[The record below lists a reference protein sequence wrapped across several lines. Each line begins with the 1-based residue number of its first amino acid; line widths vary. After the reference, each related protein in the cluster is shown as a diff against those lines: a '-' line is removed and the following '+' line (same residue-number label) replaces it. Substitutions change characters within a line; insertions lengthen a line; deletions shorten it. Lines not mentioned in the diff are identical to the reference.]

1 MIKVCLIGAA
11 GKMGR
16 AVIEEANNYD
26 DIEITNFI
34 VHKESEA
41 LNLDVGK
48 FHFEEANNK
57 IFEASI
63 DRDFDCIIDFATRE
77 KIQDRISLYT
87 QLKKPVLFCTTGLTN
102 HELEDIKNLSQ
113 EMPVFIAP
121 NTSLVIALIQD
132 LVKKVLNFN
141 NSQKVKISEKH
152 HQSKLDKPS
161 GTALSFAKLANLHE
175 SEIES
180 LREGETGNWHKI
192 KIFNDSEELELKHSA
207 SNGSIY
213 AQGALKVVKWF
224 YQKPK
229 NLYYMQTLIEDL
241 YE

>member
-1 MIKVCLIGAA
+1 MIKVCLIGAS

-16 AVIEEANNYD
+16 AVIEEVNNHK

-34 VHKESEA
+34 VHEKSEA
-41 LNLDVGK
+41 LNKDVGK
-48 FHFEEANNK
+48 FHFEQANNK
-57 IFEASI
+57 FFTASI
-63 DRDFDCIIDFATRE
+63 NDDLDCIIDFATRE
-77 KIQDRISLYT
+77 NIQDRISLYAK
-87 QLKKPVLFCTTGLTN
+87 LKKPVLFCTTGLTN

-132 LVKKVLNFN
+132 LVQKVLNFK

-180 LREGETGNWHKI
+180 FREGETGNWHKI
-192 KIFNDSEELELKHSA
+192 QIFDEFR
-207 SNGSIY
+207 
-213 AQGALKVVKWF
+213 GA
-224 YQKPK
+224 
-229 NLYYMQTLIEDL
+229 
-241 YE
+241 

>member
-1 MIKVCLIGAA
+1 MIS
-11 GKMGR
+11 
-16 AVIEEANNYD
+16 D
-26 DIEITNFI
+26 
-34 VHKESEA
+34 
-41 LNLDVGK
+41 
-48 FHFEEANNK
+48 NK
-57 IFEASI
+57 IFKATISH
-63 DRDFDCIIDFATRE
+63 DFDCIIDFATRE

-161 GTALSFAKLANLHE
+161 GTALSFAKLANLEE
-175 SEIES
+175 SKIES
-180 LREGETGNWHKI
+180 FREGEAGNWHKI
-192 KIFNDSEELELKHSA
+192 QLFNNFEELEFKHSA
-207 SNGSIY
+207 SNRSIY
-213 AQGALKVVKWF
+213 AQGALNVVKWF

>member
-1 MIKVCLIGAA
+1 MIKICLIGAS

-16 AVIEEANNYD
+16 AVIEEANNCN

-34 VHKESEA
+34 VRENSKA
-41 LNLDVGK
+41 LDLDVGK
-48 FHFEEANNK
+48 HHFGKVDNN
-57 IFEASI
+57 IFKATISH
-63 DRDFDCIIDFATRE
+63 DFDCIIDFATRE
-77 KIQDRISLYT
+77 KIQDRISLYK
-87 QLKKPVLFCTTGLTN
+87 QLKKPVLFCTTGLIS

-180 LREGETGNWHKI
+180 LREGQTGNWHKI
-192 KIFNDSEELELKHSA
+192 QIFDDLEELELKHSA
-207 SNGSIY
+207 SNVSIY

>member
-1 MIKVCLIGAA
+1 MIKICLIGAS

-16 AVIEEANNYD
+16 AVREEANNYN
-26 DIEITNFI
+26 DIEITNFL
-34 VHKESEA
+34 VLKNSKA
-41 LNLDVGK
+41 LDLDVGK
-48 FHFEEANNK
+48 FHFGKVDNK
-57 IFEASI
+57 IFKATISH
-63 DRDFDCIIDFATRE
+63 DFDCIIDFATRE
-77 KIQDRISLYT
+77 KIQDRISLYK
-87 QLKKPVLFCTTGLTN
+87 QLKKPVLFCTTGLLS
-102 HELEDIKNLSQ
+102 HELDEIKSLSQ

-192 KIFNDSEELELKHSA
+192 QIFDDLEELELKHSA
-207 SNGSIY
+207 SNVSIY